1 MFRYMYRYMYTC
13 LVTGPA
19 SRRWLTT
26 TSPRSRAVR
35 GRGRGQK
42 PPSCTGERI
51 LYCTMLYCTAL
62 WAPVW
67 SSWCQTTLKM
77 LTMQSGTRM
86 RAAVQLTQAAR
97 PTSPRSRP
105 SHTTTA
111 ASSP

>member
-1 MFRYMYRYMYTC
+1 MYTC

-19 SRRWLTT
+19 SSRWLTT

-42 PPSCTGERI
+42 PPSCTGEQCI
-51 LYCTMLYCTAL
+51 VYCTVLYCTVLYCTAQ

-67 SSWCQTTLKM
+67 SSWCQTMLKM
-77 LTMQSGTRM
+77 LTVMSGRRM
-86 RAAVQLTQAAR
+86 RAAVQLTQAPR
-97 PTSPRSRP
+97 PASPRSLA

-111 ASSP
+111 VSSP